1 MVGTGT
7 AIRVWCVSV
16 HVLTYLSVTLICFY
30 RNVRID
36 TTLNKQMFAQ
46 GVRNI
51 QKRVRVRLERRRDE
65 DEEATEKMYTL
76 VKYVEVSDFKGLQ
89 TQNVVTEA

>member
-1 MVGTGT
+1 V
-7 AIRVWCVSV
+7 
-16 HVLTYLSVTLICFY
+16 TYIVPIPIFFLCAENSHIVFENH

-36 TTLNKQMFAQ
+36 TTLNKQMFSQ
-46 GVRNI
+46 GVRNV

>member
-1 MVGTGT
+1 MVGA

-16 HVLTYLSVTLICFY
+16 LVLTYLSVTLICFY

>member
-1 MVGTGT
+1 MVCECSR
-7 AIRVWCVSV
+7 AD
-16 HVLTYLSVTLICFY
+16 LSVTLICFY

>member
-1 MVGTGT
+1 VYF
-7 AIRVWCVSV
+7 SV
-16 HVLTYLSVTLICFY
+16 FHLLFTDASLYVASY

-76 VKYVEVSDFKGLQ
+76 AKYVEVSDFKGLQ
-89 TQNVVTEA
+89 TQNVVSEA

>member
-1 MVGTGT
+1 M
-7 AIRVWCVSV
+7 
-16 HVLTYLSVTLICFY
+16 TYVTLCLLDFWMWFGVH

-36 TTLNKQMFAQ
+36 TSLNKQMFAQ
-46 GVRNI
+46 GVRNV

-89 TQNVVTEA
+89 TQNVVSEA

>member
-1 MVGTGT
+1 MCFFIGFTN
-7 AIRVWCVSV
+7 
-16 HVLTYLSVTLICFY
+16 VLVKSH

-36 TTLNKQMFAQ
+36 TTLNKQMFSQ
-46 GVRNI
+46 GVRNV

-89 TQNVVTEA
+89 TQNVVSEA